1 MKVLKKYDFVWK
13 FILFILILT
22 FILTIINL
30 IFPLK
35 NEVNSIISLV
45 FILLFSFIQ
54 GVGKGFHTDEKAYR
68 VGCKLGIINVFI
80 LYILSAITCNFGIS
94 LKKIIYYFIIVITS
108 ILGSVIGINKKNSR

>member
-1 MKVLKKYDFVWK
+1 MKVLKKYDYIWK
-13 FILFILILT
+13 FILFILITT

-35 NEVNSIISLV
+35 NEINSIISLL

-54 GVGKGFHTDEKAYR
+54 SLKKGLHTEEKAYR
-68 VGCKLGIINVFI
+68 QGFKVGMINIFI
-80 LYILSAITCNFGIS
+80 LYILSAITLNFGLQ
-94 LKKIIYYFIIVITS
+94 LKKLIYYFIVIITC